1 MRELWGAN
9 KEQRLAYRWFP
20 KGSMA
25 IQHPDGLGVAYV
37 SQYDT
42 KGRWQVVTY
51 RGSAGKHSANALYST
66 LDKAELAVADWF
78 NTLTSHKEYVAKS
91 KAERNQAHTLVVGDI
106 ITNSWG
112 YDQTNV
118 DCYQVTRVSSH
129 FVWLRPIAQ
138 ELVPD
143 EGCGPM
149 SGRVK
154 PIPGRFLENGEET
167 QHKASSSAQYGN
179 SVCFKY
185 GSGSKWDGRSL
196 YCSWYA

>member
-9 KEQRLAYRWFP
+9 KEQRLAVRWFP

-25 IQHPDGLGVAYV
+25 INHPDRLGVAYV
-37 SQYDT
+37 SEYD
-42 KGRWQVVTY
+42 KRKQWQVVTY
-51 RGSAGKHSANALYST
+51 RGTAGRPEANKLYST
-66 LDKAELAVADWF
+66 REKAEIAVGQWF
-78 NTLTSHKEYVAKS
+78 CDLTEHKIRVAGYESANKPTTLK
-91 KAERNQAHTLVVGDI
+91 VGDI

-118 DCYQVTRVSSH
+118 DCYQITRVTDH
-129 FVWLRPIAQ
+129 FVWLRPITS

-143 EGCGPM
+143 DGVGPM
-149 SGRVK
+149 SGRVVPCPSQFK
-154 PIPGRFLENGEET
+154 EQPEEK
-167 QHKASSSAQYGN
+167 HKASGE